1 MGDAPPDAARDDA
14 ELVIERCIDYIGGR
28 GVGGAGGQGAGC
40 RGGRRRRRGR
50 AGELRRA
57 LHGRGSTQAATSRD
71 QVAEAVE
78 RLATLSEELT
88 REAARLA
95 DKALGEEGAD
105 GGRDEPR

>member
-1 MGDAPPDAARDDA
+1 M
-14 ELVIERCIDYIGGR
+14 IERCIDYIVR
-28 GVGGAGGQGAGC
+28 DEASAALVAKAQDARAGADAVV
-40 RGGRRRRRGR
+40 GR

-95 DKALGEEGAD
+95 DKALGEEGD